1 MATAEEIQET
11 VLTATKGGCKDIAL
25 LHCVSSYPAPIE
37 QAHLRQIPALAERF
51 KLPVGLS
58 DHTLGTTASVVSVAL
73 GACVIEKHFT
83 LCRADKGPDSEF
95 SLEPQEL
102 KRLCEDVKAA
112 WCALGGSDFKRE
124 KAEESSKMFR
134 RSLYFVKNLPQGH
147 IIQEGDIRRI
157 RPGMGLP
164 AKEYPKLIG
173 TKLKKAVS
181 RGQPTSWEIFSQT
194 P

>member
-1 MATAEEIQET
+1 M
-11 VLTATKGGCKDIAL
+11 
-25 LHCVSSYPAPIE
+25 
-37 QAHLRQIPALAERF
+37 RQIPALAERF

-102 KRLCEDVKAA
+102 KRLCEDVKEA
-112 WCALGGSDFKRE
+112 WCALGGPDFKRE

-147 IIQEGDIRRI
+147 IIEEGDIRRI

-164 AKEYPKLIG
+164 AKEYLKLMG

-181 RGQPTSWEIFSQT
+181 RGQPTSKEIFSPT
-194 P
+194 PKVVKNKKVVS